1 MPPFFARSARTSAP
15 LAPLAPARALAHP
28 LWLGGLA
35 LLVLNDHVLKGSGAL
50 PGLVTG
56 KLSDAAGMLV
66 APALAALVVRARG
79 RHAVA
84 LCHLAVLVVFAAIKV
99 SRPAADAV
107 EALAGALG
115 LRWRIWVD
123 PSDLLVAVPA
133 LAASLCW
140 LVPAMERPL
149 ALRRSARRL
158 GELAGTTVGLLACM
172 GTSRVPPVEP
182 LGPPPVPPPPTQ
194 AHAQPGPAL
203 DVALLRGGVWQSG
216 GPGTPTAYRF
226 EADRYVYTADLQT
239 PETGR
244 FELVEA
250 SSTRLRLRLFERAQG
265 HAPLP
270 PIELALE
277 LAPDRRAFA
286 VADNRGV
293 GRVFQREP
301 EPATVATDPSA
312 ATPTQP

>member
-1 MPPFFARSARTSAP
+1 MTPFFARSARAS
-15 LAPLAPARALAHP
+15 APLAPARALAHP

-107 EALAGALG
+107 EALAGVLG

-133 LAASLCW
+133 LAASLRW

-172 GTSRVPPVEP
+172 GTSQVPPEVP
-182 LGPPPVPPPPTQ
+182 LEPPPPPPPTLAQ
-194 AHAQPGPAL
+194 AEPEPAL

-270 PIELALE
+270 AVELALE

-286 VADNRGV
+286 VADSRGV
-293 GRVFQREP
+293 GRVFRLAP

-312 ATPTQP
+312 AAPAQP